1 MQKHYIDI
9 SKESN
14 IKDLYNAASLFA
26 DKKNDEIVILV
37 DEADYLDSNL
47 SVLKGLYTIL
57 GEGMLNYDISG
68 NKPKQN
74 FDNNAVAI
82 FDYNVLALE
91 LSKLTGVKFSV
102 SLINKENNS

>member
-9 SKESN
+9 SKESYF
-14 IKDLYNAASLFA
+14 KDLYHAASLFA
-26 DKKNDEIVILV
+26 DKKSDEIVIMV
-37 DEADYLDSNL
+37 DEADYLDCNL

-57 GEGMLNYDISG
+57 GEGMLNSDTSG

-82 FDYNVLALE
+82 LDYNVLALE
-91 LSKLTGVKFSV
+91 LSKLTGIKFSI
-102 SLINKENNS
+102 SLIDKEINS